1 MKATYNTEER
11 LALDYFVRRL
21 IDVVPNPWQA
31 ARVAACFIEQHS
43 NSGHD
48 DSTLLNN
55 RIYLAE
61 VLLGR
66 VKKTIDDKAEAVFRG
81 KVGQNE
87 IRFHL
92 ETDERLDYALD
103 KSFEV
108 FVASQERSLQD
119 EDGRLIQQ
127 SLFEPV
133 YESGFNGL
141 EQDFAL
147 YLESS
152 NAIYWWHRIATRQA
166 YSLQGWR
173 RQRVYPD
180 FVACQK
186 GNGKLLILE
195 TKGIHLKGNEDTNY
209 KKKLLE
215 TLESTYKNALDRGE
229 MMVKEPSVAFRMV
242 FEDGWREQVGGL
254 VG

>member
-1 MKATYNTEER
+1 M
-11 LALDYFVRRL
+11 
-21 IDVVPNPWQA
+21 
-31 ARVAACFIEQHS
+31 
-43 NSGHD
+43 
-48 DSTLLNN
+48 
-55 RIYLAE
+55 
-61 VLLGR
+61 
-66 VKKTIDDKAEAVFRG
+66 
-81 KVGQNE
+81 
-87 IRFHL
+87 
-92 ETDERLDYALD
+92 
-103 KSFEV
+103 
-108 FVASQERSLQD
+108 ASQERSLQD

-215 TLESTYKNALDRGE
+215 TLESTYKNALDIGE